1 MMERGFFN
9 MLTYFLILCYN
20 QVSFGNNINVVVLVF
35 ISLQI
40 GATMEAINLILFGFI
55 VYTALIV
62 VPSIWEEL
70 TTEA

>member
-1 MMERGFFN
+1 
-9 MLTYFLILCYN
+9 MLTYFLTMCYN
-20 QVSFGNNINVVVLVF
+20 WVSFGNNINVVVLSF
-35 ISLQI
+35 TLPQI
-40 GATMEAINLILFGFI
+40 GANMEAINLILFGFI

>member
-20 QVSFGNNINVVVLVF
+20 SVSFGNNINVVVLVF

>member
-1 MMERGFFN
+1 MERGFFN